1 MRHRDKQRRAK
12 PTVNQ
17 RLKASGGGGEAIP
30 GPPIA
35 TTETEEN
42 TTNEM
47 DRDTE
52 ETNREPSQSQPTG
65 KRALFIM
72 DVKRPRH

>member
-1 MRHRDKQRRAK
+1 MRHCDKQRRAR

-17 RLKASGGGGEAIP
+17 RLEASGGKAIP
-30 GPPIA
+30 VHPIP

-42 TTNEM
+42 TTDEM
-47 DRDTE
+47 DHDTE
-52 ETNREPSQSQPTG
+52 ETNAEPSQSQPIG

-72 DVKRPRH
+72 DVKKPRH